1 MADEKEFPIFKSEGE
16 AFDRAKINK
25 EVGSG
30 NTGAMTSEVGDAMR
44 DAESVSKEAK
54 KFYDQSFAADVKA
67 LDPAYDPNSIY
78 YTSSYSNQGSDKKH
92 IQERIE
98 KGEAVDGKEIV
109 DMAQKSAYNK
119 VENAKVLKTGT
130 VTKIVENI
138 GSRHLKDMEA
148 FEDIKSDFDSKIK
161 SEKYNF
167 DKLFSSLYSI
177 LNQIN
182 NPGPT
187 GLPSGVFTP
196 ENNAIISALAKILE
210 KEGFDSES
218 VKAMSAKYDE
228 NTDKLAEK
236 IGGSIEKAG
245 EEKKTEEK
253 KSEAGVTGAEQKL
266 ESKNK
271 NAASATGAT
280 GASTESPAKTTTESS
295 IEGAKTEKTETN
307 VGENSTVASAT
318 GSQSQLINK
327 EGATGDKS
335 GNTGIEGSK
344 KESGMIRGSQ
354 GGADF
359 LKEMFGGLLGL
370 SGTGGAGGAGGA
382 QKLESRGVELAKNIL
397 GYKSGTGSTGGSTGG
412 SPEKLE
418 SKTEIK
424 TETKAGENK
433 EGAKSIESNNTSIT
447 ADKSGSNNTTNS
459 ETVST
464 VEKIQE
470 KIKPSPETFAK
481 SEGIK
486 ETVTQKLS
494 SSISPENVSNEKPA
508 QPVTS
513 MVGEGNSSQEKTENS
528 TTQEGGAGT
537 EKKEEP
543 NKSGES
549 QGSNSMEEL
558 SKKMETMV
566 GLLSQLNDTLSGP
579 LLVTSTT
586 KKFD

>member
-16 AFDRAKINK
+16 AFDRAKIGK
-25 EVGSG
+25 EVTSG
-30 NTGAMTSEVGDAMR
+30 NTGVMTKEIGDAMR
-44 DAESVSKEAK
+44 DAEAVTKEAK
-54 KFYDQSFAADVKA
+54 KFYDQSFSADVKA

-78 YTSSYSNQGSDKKH
+78 YTSAYSNQGSDKKD
-92 IQERIE
+92 IQKRIE

-109 DMAQKSAYNK
+109 DMAQKAAYNK

-148 FEDIKSDFDSKIK
+148 FEDVKSDFDSKLK

-167 DKLFSSLYSI
+167 DKLFSSLYGI
-177 LNQIN
+177 LDQIN

-187 GLPSGVFTP
+187 GLPPGVFTP

-210 KEGFDSES
+210 KEGFDNES

-266 ESKNK
+266 ESKNEST
-271 NAASATGAT
+271 ASATGAT
-280 GASTESPAKTTTESS
+280 GAATESPAKTTAESP
-295 IEGAKTEKTETN
+295 IEGAKTEKTETK
-307 VGENSTVASAT
+307 VGENATGASAT
-318 GSQSQLINK
+318 GAQSQLINK

-335 GNTGIEGSK
+335 GATGIEGSK
-344 KESGMIRGSQ
+344 KESEMIRGSQ

-370 SGTGGAGGAGGA
+370 SEAGGTGGA
-382 QKLESRGVELAKNIL
+382 QNLESRGVELAKSIV
-397 GYKSGTGSTGGSTGG
+397 GEGKAEGEKKTEGATEEKKTGS
-412 SPEKLE
+412 EKIE
-418 SKTEIK
+418 TKTEIK
-424 TETKAGENK
+424 PKEEN
-433 EGAKSIESNNTSIT
+433 KSIEANNTATGTTNT
-447 ADKSGSNNTTNS
+447 AANTT
-459 ETVST
+459 VSPEVVSN
-464 VEKIQE
+464 VEKVQE
-470 KIKPSPETFAK
+470 KIGTSPETILK
-481 SEGIK
+481 PEGIK

-494 SSISPENVSNEKPA
+494 SSISPAKVSNEKPN
-508 QPVTS
+508 QPDTS
-513 MVGEGNSSQEKTENS
+513 TGGEGNSPQGKTENS
-528 TTQEGGAGT
+528 TPQESVAVTG
-537 EKKEEP
+537 KKEEP

-549 QGSNSMEEL
+549 EGGNSMEEL

-579 LLVTSTT
+579 LLVTPTT

>member
-1 MADEKEFPIFKSEGE
+1 LADEKKFPIFKSEGE
-16 AFDRAKINK
+16 AFDRAKIGQ
-25 EVGSG
+25 EVTSG
-30 NTGAMTSEVGDAMR
+30 NKGAMTPEVGDAMR
-44 DAESVSKEAK
+44 DAEAVSKEAK
-54 KFYDQSFAADVKA
+54 KFYDQSFDADVKA

-138 GSRHLKDMEA
+138 GSRHIKDMEA

-177 LNQIN
+177 LDQIN

-210 KEGFDSES
+210 NEGFDNES

-228 NTDKLAEK
+228 NTTKLTEK

-245 EEKKTEEK
+245 EGKKTDEK
-253 KSEAGVTGAEQKL
+253 KSEAGVTGTEQKL
-266 ESKNK
+266 ESKNE

-307 VGENSTVASAT
+307 VGENSTGASAT
-318 GSQSQLINK
+318 GAQSQLINK

-335 GNTGIEGSK
+335 GATGIEGSK
-344 KESGMIRGSQ
+344 KESEMIRGSQ

-370 SGTGGAGGAGGA
+370 SGTGGAGGTGGA
-382 QKLESRGVELAKNIL
+382 QKLESRGVELAKNIV
-397 GYKSGTGSTGGSTGG
+397 GDKSGTGSTGGSTGRG
-412 SPEKLE
+412 PEKL
-418 SKTEIK
+418 
-424 TETKAGENK
+424 
-433 EGAKSIESNNTSIT
+433 ESNNTSIT
-447 ADKSGSNNTTNS
+447 SDKTGSNNTTNP

-470 KIKPSPETFAK
+470 KIKPSPETILK
-481 SEGIK
+481 PEGIK

-494 SSISPENVSNEKPA
+494 SSISPEKVSNEKPG
-508 QPVTS
+508 QPATS
-513 MVGEGNSSQEKTENS
+513 TGGEDNSSGGKTENS
-528 TTQEGGAGT
+528 ATQEGGAGT
-537 EKKEEP
+537 EKKEAP
-543 NKSGES
+543 SKSGES
-549 QGSNSMEEL
+549 GESGGSNSMDEL

-579 LLVTSTT
+579 LLVTPTT
-586 KKFD
+586 KKFE

>member
-1 MADEKEFPIFKSEGE
+1 LADEKEFPIFKSEGE
-16 AFDRAKINK
+16 AFDRAKINQ
-25 EVGSG
+25 EVNSG
-30 NTGAMTSEVGDAMR
+30 NTGAITREIGDAMR
-44 DAESVSKEAK
+44 DADSVSKEAK
-54 KFYDQSFAADVKA
+54 KFYDQSFNEDIKA

-78 YTSSYSNQGSDKKH
+78 YTSAYSNQGSDKKN
-92 IQERIE
+92 IEKRIE

-109 DMAQKSAYNK
+109 DMAQKAAYNK

-138 GSRHLKDMEA
+138 GARQIKDMEA
-148 FEDIKSDFDSKIK
+148 FEDVKSEFDSKIK

-177 LNQIN
+177 LNEIN

-187 GLPSGVFTP
+187 GVPSGVFTP

-228 NTDKLAEK
+228 NTTKLTEK
-236 IGGSIEKAG
+236 VGGSIEKAG

-266 ESKNK
+266 ESKNE

-280 GASTESPAKTTTESS
+280 GAAIESAPKTTAESPV
-295 IEGAKTEKTETN
+295 EGAKTEVGETK
-307 VGENSTVASAT
+307 VGENATGASAT
-318 GSQSQLINK
+318 GAQSQLLNK
-327 EGATGDKS
+327 EGGTGDKS
-335 GNTGIEGSK
+335 GATGIEGSK
-344 KESGMIRGSQ
+344 NESEMIRGSQ
-354 GGADF
+354 AGADF
-359 LKEMFGGLLGL
+359 LKEMFGGILGL
-370 SGTGGAGGAGGA
+370 SEAGGTGEA
-382 QKLESRGVELAKNIL
+382 QKLESRGVELAKGIV
-397 GYKSGTGSTGGSTGG
+397 GDKSETGSTGGSTGG
-412 SPEKLE
+412 GPEKLE

-433 EGAKSIESNNTSIT
+433 EGPKSIESNNTSIT
-447 ADKSGSNNTTNS
+447 SDKTGSNNPTNP
-459 ETVST
+459 ENVST

-470 KIKPSPETFAK
+470 KVGASPETFAK

-494 SSISPENVSNEKPA
+494 SSISPEKVSNEKPN
-508 QPVTS
+508 QPTTS
-513 MVGEGNSSQEKTENS
+513 TVGEDNSSQAKTENS

-543 NKSGES
+543 SKSGES
-549 QGSNSMEEL
+549 EGSNSMEEL
-558 SKKMETMV
+558 SKKMEAMV

-579 LLVTSTT
+579 LLVTPTT